1 MVDSLGIVLLG
12 PPGVGKGTQGKLL
25 QKKYKI
31 PQVSTGDMLRE
42 AVKNKTPLGL
52 KANAFM
58 AMGDLVPDEV
68 VIGIIVN
75 RLKESDCDNGFILD
89 GFPRTLDQAKAL
101 EEILKDEGK
110 VIQFVIYLQVDDGEI
125 VKRISGRR
133 VCQDCGE
140 AFHTIFNPPLNAG
153 FCDKCNGSLYQRDD
167 DSEDVV
173 QSRLKI
179 YSEQTSPL
187 IEFYERKNL
196 LWAVDGLGT
205 IEEIFEKIVHA
216 VGERSS
222 SSN

>member
-1 MVDSLGIVLLG
+1 MVDSLRIVLLG
-12 PPGVGKGTQGKLL
+12 PPGGGKGTQGKLL
-25 QKKYKI
+25 QNQYNI

-42 AVKNKTPLGL
+42 AVKNKTSLGL

-58 AMGDLVPDEV
+58 TKGYLVPDDV
-68 VIGIIVN
+68 VTGIVVD
-75 RLKESDCDNGFILD
+75 RLKESDCNNGFILD
-89 GFPRTLDQAKAL
+89 GFPRTLDQAEAL

-110 VIQFVIYLQVDDGEI
+110 SIKLVIYLQLDDAEI

-133 VCQDCGE
+133 VCKACGE
-140 AFHTIFNPPLNAG
+140 AFHTIFSPPINAG
-153 FCDKCNGSLYQRDD
+153 FCDKCNGNLYQRDD

-179 YSEQTSPL
+179 YNEQTSPL
-187 IEFYERKNL
+187 IEFYERKSL
-196 LWAVDGLGT
+196 LWAVDGLGS

-216 VGERSS
+216 VGERGT

>member
-1 MVDSLGIVLLG
+1 MGL
-12 PPGVGKGTQGKLL
+12 PGSGKGTQGKLL
-25 QKKYKI
+25 QDKYNI
-31 PQVSTGDMLRE
+31 PQVSTGDMFRE
-42 AVKNKTPLGL
+42 AVKNKTSLGV

-58 AMGDLVPDEV
+58 IKGGLVPNDI
-68 VIGIIVN
+68 VIDIIVD
-75 RLKESDCDNGFILD
+75 RLKESDCNNGFILD
-89 GFPRTLDQAKAL
+89 GFPRTLDQAEAL
-101 EEILKDEGK
+101 EEILKNEGK
-110 VIQFVIYLQVDDGEI
+110 DIKFVIYLQLDDGEI

-133 VCQDCGE
+133 VCKACGE
-140 AFHTIFNPPLNAG
+140 AVHVIFSPPLNAG

-179 YSEQTSPL
+179 YNEQTSPL

-196 LWAVDGLGT
+196 LWVVDGLAS

-216 VGERSS
+216 VGEKST